1 LSSIRTLICLKS
13 RMKMMMIL
21 WIANKLDS
29 KRIEKTKRKKI
40 LILKV
45 YLIMKI
51 LMLMTIKSWMIRRK
65 SEIKK

>member
-1 LSSIRTLICLKS
+1 
-13 RMKMMMIL
+13 MKMMMIL

-65 SEIKK
+65 SEIKKQSNWNR